1 MEKYNIKND
10 ELDSRNEEGFEHEF
24 NLFDYLRIALQYR
37 FLIIGVFILVVVA
50 NILYTNRQAKVY
62 QANGT
67 ILLEERSSD
76 DFFIMTPTSTSRK
89 SINNNIV
96 ILKSKPV
103 AALAY
108 QILLKHPQSDKLPIT
123 KLSHPISAIQ
133 TISASA
139 IKDSDVLSLSYN
151 SISPLEAMVVVNS
164 VAEALYKQNTQ
175 YARRELTN
183 IRQFLENQLDTIT
196 RRLQTSEEELRA
208 YKIEYGL
215 VSLAEETE
223 QMIEKTS
230 DIKVRLENAET
241 DLQVKIKEL
250 EYQKSQL
257 TEQDSL
263 LINVN
268 YVLTAPYISELQKS
282 VLETQAL
289 ITNLV
294 TKNDYK
300 PSHPQIIQLNS
311 ELQKAKESLKKEIS
325 NLVGVRE
332 GMTDPLGYR
341 AELVERIATNQVLK
355 QLAQAEVDGLR
366 TIVEKYDQRLT
377 TIPDKELELARLT
390 RNKVLDEKIY
400 SMMVEKYEDAKVAE
414 QAKIGNIRIIQEAEL
429 PTVPIKPN
437 KKRSFLIGIV
447 MGLGAGFGLAFLIH
461 AMDTK
466 LKTVE
471 DIYNHVRLPIFG
483 TIPMIHE
490 SETQLTEMTKMIEN
504 AQGENKKQL
513 QKNLA
518 YVSGNLIAHYSPKSP
533 VAESYRTLRTNI
545 ISKKKSSGSLALLV
559 TSSGPKE
566 GKSTTASNL
575 AITFASMN
583 TKVCLLDLDLRR
595 PTVHT
600 KFDLKKEVGV
610 SDMLIEDDYD
620 LSKYVKKT
628 DVNNLDVFTS
638 GFIPPNPAELI
649 SSNNMDKLLAVLRE
663 NYDYI
668 VFDTP
673 PVVAVT
679 DAMILAKKVDMKI
692 IVIRIGKTEKQ
703 VFQRTKELFRNV
715 DEAINGVVVNG
726 IYTQKYYSKY
736 KQNYYYYYYY
746 YYYYGEQ
753 APNKHKK
760 KGLNKFL
767 RKN

>member
-1 MEKYNIKND
+1 MEQQN
-10 ELDSRNEEGFEHEF
+10 RNVDQEFQQHENVEHEF
-24 NLFDYLRIALQYR
+24 NILDYFRIALQYR
-37 FLIIGVFILVVVA
+37 FLIIGVFIIVVIGNV
-50 NILYTNRQAKVY
+50 LYTNRQANVY
-62 QANGT
+62 RASGSV
-67 ILLEERSSD
+67 LLEERSNSN
-76 DFFIMTPTSTSRK
+76 FFVITPRMDSKK
-89 SINNNIV
+89 SVNNNIV

-108 QILLKHPQSDKLPIT
+108 QILMKHPQADKLPIVT
-123 KLSHPISAIQ
+123 SANPIARIQ
-133 TISASA
+133 SIAASS
-139 IKDSDVLSLSYN
+139 IHDSDVLQLSYN
-151 SISPLEAMVVVNS
+151 STSPLEAMIVVNS

-208 YKIEYGL
+208 YKLEYGL
-215 VSLAEETE
+215 VQLQSETE
-223 QMIEKTS
+223 NLIDEAS
-230 DIKVRLENAET
+230 NVSVELERAET
-241 DLQVKIKEL
+241 DLQMKIEEL
-250 EYQKSQL
+250 RYLKSQL

-263 LINVN
+263 LVDASYI
-268 YVLTAPYISELQKS
+268 LSAPYIAKLQNS
-282 VLETQAL
+282 VIETQSL
-289 ITNLV
+289 ITNLI

-300 PSHPQIIQLNS
+300 ENHPQIIQLNN
-311 ELQKAKESLKKEIS
+311 ELNKAKSTLEVEINRFVS
-325 NLVGVRE
+325 KQE
-332 GMTDPLGYR
+332 GMTDPLSYR
-341 AELVERIATNQVLK
+341 ADLASNIAKNQVEK
-355 QLAQAEVDGLR
+355 QIAQSKVDGLR
-366 TIVEKYDQRLT
+366 AIVEKYEQQLT

-390 RNKVLDEKIY
+390 RNLLLDEKIY
-400 SMMVEKYEDAKVAE
+400 SMMVEKYEDAKIAE
-414 QAKIGNIRIIQEAEL
+414 QAKIGNVRIIEEAEL
-429 PTVPIKPN
+429 PVVPIKPD
-437 KKRSFLIGIV
+437 KRKSFLIGIV

-461 AMDTK
+461 TLDTK
-466 LKTVE
+466 LKTIE
-471 DIYNHVRLPIFG
+471 DIYTHVKLPVLG

-490 SETQLTEMTKMIEN
+490 SETQLTEMTKMIEK
-504 AQGENKKQL
+504 AEGENKVQL

-518 YVSGNLIAHYSPKSP
+518 YIGGNLIAHYSPKSP

-545 ISKKKSSGSLALLV
+545 MSKKKHEGSLTLLV

-575 AITFASMN
+575 AITFANMN
-583 TKVCLLDLDLRR
+583 TKVCLIDLDLRR
-595 PTVHT
+595 PTVHQ
-600 KFDLKKEVGV
+600 KFGLEKEIGI
-610 SDMLIEDDYD
+610 SDMLIEDDYT
-620 LSKYVKKT
+620 LSKYVKQT

-649 SSNNMDKLLAVLRE
+649 SSPNMDKLLAALKE
-663 NYDYI
+663 EYDYI

-703 VFQRTKELFRNV
+703 VFQRTKELFKNV
-715 DEAINGVVVNG
+715 DEFINGVVVNG

-736 KQNYYYYYYY
+736 KHNYYYYYYY